1 MRRIVVSMNIT
12 LDGFMAGPNSELD
25 WHFNFWNEE
34 MAEFACDQ
42 LKMADAILL
51 GRITYNA
58 MAKYWGSVSMDSS
71 YPRAD
76 IAFADMMNNHHKIVF
91 SRTLEIP
98 EWNNSRLINH
108 DINNEVRKLKK
119 VTGRDMIIYGSGTI
133 VNALTRSGL
142 IDDYLF
148 WMHPVVL
155 GKGKTIFKNSS
166 DWPSLNLFKTR
177 IFSSGVIVLHYKKE
191 IREILNPELSPAF
204 NLSAVIGAI
213 RR

>member
-1 MRRIVVSMNIT
+1 MNIT
-12 LDGFMAGPNSELD
+12 LDGFMAGPNCELD

-42 LKMADAILL
+42 LKLADAILL

-58 MAKYWGSVSMDSS
+58 MAKYWGSISMDSS
-71 YPRAD
+71 FSRAD

-91 SRTLEIP
+91 SRTMEKP
-98 EWNNSRLINH
+98 EWKNSRLINY

-119 VTGRDMIIYGSGTI
+119 DKGRDMIIYGSGTI
-133 VNALTRSGL
+133 VNALTRAGL

-148 WMHPVVL
+148 WLHPVVL

-166 DWPSLNLFKTR
+166 IWPSLNLFKTK

-191 IREILNPELSPAF
+191 IREIINPEFSPTF
-204 NLSAVIGAI
+204 NLSAVIGGS

>member
-1 MRRIVVSMNIT
+1 
-12 LDGFMAGPNSELD
+12 MAGPNCELD

-34 MAEFACDQ
+34 MAGFACDQ

-71 YPRAD
+71 YSRAD

-91 SRTLEIP
+91 SRTLEKP
-98 EWNNSRLINH
+98 EWNNSRLINRE
-108 DINNEVRKLKK
+108 INDEVRKLKNE
-119 VTGRDMIIYGSGTI
+119 TGKNMIIYGSGTI
-133 VNALTRSGL
+133 VNALTRASL

-148 WMHPVVL
+148 WVHPVVL
-155 GKGKTIFKNSS
+155 GRGKTIFKNSS
-166 DWPSLNLFKTR
+166 IWPSLNLFKTR
-177 IFSSGVIVLHYKKE
+177 IFSTGVIVLHYKKE
-191 IREILNPELSPAF
+191 IREIINPELSPAF
-204 NLSAVIGAI
+204 DLSTVIGAL

>member
-1 MRRIVVSMNIT
+1 
-12 LDGFMAGPNSELD
+12 MAGPNCELD

-42 LKMADAILL
+42 LKMADVILL

-58 MAKYWGSVSMDSS
+58 MAKYWGSVSIDSS
-71 YPRAD
+71 YPRVD
-76 IAFADMMNNHHKIVF
+76 IAFADMMNSYHKIVF
-91 SRTLEIP
+91 SRTLEKP
-98 EWNNSRLINH
+98 EWNNSRLIKD

-119 VTGRDMIIYGSGTI
+119 DSGRDMIIYGSGTI
-133 VNALTRSGL
+133 VNALTRAGL
-142 IDDYLF
+142 IDDYLL
-148 WMHPVVL
+148 WVHPVVL

-166 DWPSLNLFKTR
+166 IWPSLNLFKTR

-191 IREILNPELSPAF
+191 IREKINPELSPAF
-204 NLSAVIGAI
+204 NLSTAIGAL